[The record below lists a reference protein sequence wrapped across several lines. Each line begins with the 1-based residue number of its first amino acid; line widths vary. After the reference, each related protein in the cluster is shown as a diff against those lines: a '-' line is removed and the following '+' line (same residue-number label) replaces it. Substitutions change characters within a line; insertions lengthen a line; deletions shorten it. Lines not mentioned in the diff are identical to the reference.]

1 MAAPRKYPDELRE
14 RATRLA
20 IEARKDPAGR
30 AGAIKRI
37 ADQLDVHPEALRGW
51 VKRAEIDSGV
61 VPGTTSSEAAR
72 IAELE
77 REVKELRRANA
88 ILKSASGFLRRG
100 AGPSTAM
107 KVAYIDQYKE
117 TFGVQPIC
125 DVLAE
130 TDAPIAPST
139 YYAAH
144 SRPPSARSLRD
155 ERLTEEIR
163 RIHADN
169 FGVYGARKIHA
180 ALVREGVEVARCTV
194 ERLMRAAGLRGVI
207 RAKSPRTTRPAP
219 ETDRPAD
226 LVERQFTATS
236 PNQLW
241 VADITYIRTFSG
253 WVYAAFVIDVFSRM
267 VVGWQV
273 ATSLYTDLALDALE
287 MAIWRRRHTGADLAG
302 LTHHSDRGVQ
312 YRAIRYTERLA
323 GEAAV
328 ASVGSKGDSYDNA
341 LAEAFNSLFKAEL
354 IRNKGPWT
362 SMNDVE
368 IAVAEYVDWFNQ
380 RRLHGELGHIT
391 PAEREAT
398 HYAAEP
404 PASLQKTS

>member
-1 MAAPRKYPDELRE
+1 
-14 RATRLA
+14 
-20 IEARKDPAGR
+20 
-30 AGAIKRI
+30 
-37 ADQLDVHPEALRGW
+37 
-51 VKRAEIDSGV
+51 
-61 VPGTTSSEAAR
+61 
-72 IAELE
+72 
-77 REVKELRRANA
+77 
-88 ILKSASGFLRRG
+88 
-100 AGPSTAM
+100 M

-144 SRPPSARSLRD
+144 TRPPSARSLRD
-155 ERLTEEIR
+155 EQLTEQIR

-169 FGVYGARKIHA
+169 YSVYGARKVHA
-180 ALVREGVEVARCTV
+180 ALRREGAEVARCTV
-194 ERLMRAAGLRGVI
+194 ERLMRSAGLRGVI

-226 LVERQFTATS
+226 LVERQFTATA

-323 GEAAV
+323 DEAAV

-362 SMNDVE
+362 SINDVE

-380 RRLHGELGHIT
+380 RRLHGELGHVT
-391 PAEREAT
+391 PAEREAA
-398 HYAAEP
+398 HNAAEP